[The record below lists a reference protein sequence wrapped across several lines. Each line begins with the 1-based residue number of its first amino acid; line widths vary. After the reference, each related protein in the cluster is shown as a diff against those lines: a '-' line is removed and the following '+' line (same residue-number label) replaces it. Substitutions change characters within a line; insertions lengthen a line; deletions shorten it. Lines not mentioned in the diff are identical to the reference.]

1 MVVSCFRSQKCGRW
15 DCWTATLGFT
25 LEGTTSGVV
34 LGDGPQSNQNRP
46 EVSVFPDLNH
56 QDLFRVVVAAANNV
70 YYYQVTPEH
79 GEQFWKQL

>member
-1 MVVSCFRSQKCGRW
+1 M
-15 DCWTATLGFT
+15 
-25 LEGTTSGVV
+25 EGKTSGVV

-79 GEQFWKQL
+79 VRHFCLETFKKPLKKE